1 VLEGFGLGRGV
12 LWVGAGEG
20 RVVVDVQAA
29 GKKRGGPGVLASPL
43 PLLPGLGSGQRGLGL
58 TRAPSRGM
66 ATGLQRDGTVPT
78 VKFDLI

>member
-12 LWVGAGEG
+12 LWVSSGEG

-29 GKKRGGPGVLASPL
+29 GKKSGGPGVLASL
-43 PLLPGLGSGQRGLGL
+43 LLLLPRLGSGQRGLGS

-66 ATGLQRDGTVPT
+66 ATGLQRASIVQHSE
-78 VKFDLI
+78 V